1 MSNFLTAVTTAV
13 QGAACLILNSPG
25 TQAAEFVSGLVP
37 TSGYDDAIRGLRRLV
52 CDDTDDNVNQPPPEF
67 TGGQCVGAPYTA
79 GWTYLDG
86 SPFIYVASVVGPI
99 SSMTASFSRPGPFP
113 NVEYWNYRIVH
124 AGGVSEGEEA
134 VQPKDDAPGLIQIFR
149 QDGQPDNCGDPP
161 PPRPDTYVPS
171 PTTVNIT
178 YVDNTMNTFNE
189 DVDITIFAPFIGIGG
204 AIFAPITIAGNTFQ
218 LAGTLQFSPDFKLEV
233 NPVVE
238 IGPRG
243 SADGEPPPPDYPT
256 ELPESTQGR
265 RVIVGAIV
273 TATTVTLGKKT
284 EIDQEVNPDIFA
296 PRIGNLSFLISTD
309 KGVAWTEDIP
319 IKNVRQFV
327 TCPFY
332 LGAVDVAATAEE
344 GFELD
349 VVPVFD
355 YPPT

>member
-37 TSGYDDAIRGLRRLV
+37 TSGYDDAIRGLRRQV
-52 CDDTDDNVNQPPPEF
+52 CDDTDDNVNQPSPEF
-67 TGGQCVGAPYTA
+67 TGGQCPVDYDGTLRITKITGAGDFSFNADFFFILGPIQGAWSEPVNGGQTYRYGVVGAEGNVFVGATSGT
-79 GWTYLDG
+79 GWQG
-86 SPFIYVASVVGPI
+86 VALISVTR
-99 SSMTASFSRPGPFP
+99 S
-113 NVEYWNYRIVH
+113 
-124 AGGVSEGEEA
+124 
-134 VQPKDDAPGLIQIFR
+134 
-149 QDGQPDNCGDPP
+149 DGQPDNCGDPP

-218 LAGTLQFSPDFKLEV
+218 LAGTLQFSPEFKLEV

-284 EIDQEVNPDIFA
+284 EIYQEVNPDIFA

-332 LGAVDVAATAEE
+332 LGAVDVAATAED